1 VNRQHAG
8 GRIRSALGTA
18 AARLRTHARS
28 LVQSAVAASLAYLVA
43 LTVLGRDRPF
53 FAPIAA
59 VVCLSVTVGQ
69 RTVRAVQITVGVA
82 VGIAAADLIVTQ
94 IGTGPLQIGVVVL
107 LAMAAAVALQATPL
121 LVNQAAIAAIL
132 VAVLEPATQG
142 FPPGRLL
149 DALVGGAV
157 ALLVNAISGTDPRV
171 MLASAAGPV
180 FEDLAA
186 LIDEVADAVEE
197 RNPERAAAVLARVDA
212 LDRRVQAYAS
222 AVSAARE
229 RHRFTFPARDRRP
242 SLDPYLLVDQ
252 RLDLTMMSGRL
263 LARAGANAVRHGHGV
278 PERLTTALHELAA
291 AVRSVPGYLTD
302 QHDPDVPWRLALRAA
317 AHASEVLRGPVS
329 LTTSVLVGHIRS
341 TAVDLLAGTGISHR
355 EAISTLEEAAGR
367 AADLGPP
374 PPDVGSVPV
383 RRRSE

>member
-1 VNRQHAG
+1 MNRRRAG
-8 GRIRSALGTA
+8 DRLRSALGTA
-18 AARLRTHARS
+18 AARLRTHRRS
-28 LVQSAVAASLAYLVA
+28 LAQSAVSASLAYLVA
-43 LTVLGRDRPF
+43 LTVLDREDPF

-69 RTVRAVQITVGVA
+69 RALRAAQIALGVA

-94 IGTGPLQIGVVVL
+94 IGTGPLQIGIVVL
-107 LAMAAAVALQATPL
+107 LAMAAAVALRATPL

-132 VAVLEPATQG
+132 VAVLDPGTQG

-157 ALLVNAISGTDPRV
+157 ALLVNAVSGPDPRV
-171 MLASAAGPV
+171 PLGKAAATL

-186 LIDEVADAVEE
+186 LIDEVADGVEE
-197 RNPERAAAVLARVDA
+197 RNPQRATAVLDRVGA
-212 LDRRVQAYAS
+212 LDRRVQTYTS

-229 RHRFTFPARDRRP
+229 RYRFALPPRNPRQG
-242 SLDPYLLVDQ
+242 LDPYLLVDE

-278 PERLTTALHELAA
+278 PEPLIGALRELAA
-291 AVRSVPGYLTD
+291 AIRSVPAHLAGHD
-302 QHDPDVPWRLALRAA
+302 DPDVPRRLALHAA
-317 AHASEVLRGPVS
+317 ADASGVLRGPVS

-341 TAVDLLAGTGISHR
+341 TAVDLLASTGTSHR
-355 EAISTLEEAAGR
+355 ESISMLERAAGR
-367 AADLGPP
+367 AVDLGPTSP
-374 PPDVGSVPV
+374 
-383 RRRSE
+383 